1 MSLTDKDI
9 FRMDIQLDE
18 NDRRP
23 RSTMLFGY
31 LALSLCAGVTIWGVI
46 FSVSIVNY
54 GLAPGDTISA
64 AFGIKQ
70 PIDDPMIVARES
82 DLSLIEPAAGHAHG
96 CE

>member
-1 MSLTDKDI
+1 MNS
-9 FRMDIQLDE
+9 QLEE

-31 LALSLCAGVTIWGVI
+31 LALSLCAGVAIWGAI

-54 GLAPGDTISA
+54 GLEPGDTISA

-70 PIDDPMIVARES
+70 QIDDPMIVARES
-82 DLSLIEPAAGHAHG
+82 EIFLVEPAAGHAHG
-96 CE
+96 CD